1 MGFSLSVAAATD
13 VGRKRQ
19 NNEDCYLTDPAL
31 GLYVVADG
39 IGGKRGGEEASKL
52 AAEVLRARIRDHAA
66 VFGALA
72 SHPSAEGRA
81 AATRAVEDAVQA
93 ACYAVHQR
101 NVAEGRRMG
110 TTLSCVVH
118 AGAFA
123 VLGHVGDSR
132 IYLVRQGAVHRL
144 TEDHTIAAMQLK
156 AGGLTREEAEASR
169 FRGVL
174 TRSIGS
180 HESVPVDTLTL
191 ELANDDALLL
201 CTDGLHMY
209 MKDEGIPPLLDAPST
224 DPSRALV
231 DFANNAG
238 GADNVTAIVIRARAT
253 TFDDSSTI
261 ARLRIDAVRHVPL
274 LAHLSYKEQAA
285 VMSVASARSFA
296 PGEMVVREGE
306 QGSDMFIVVSGRV
319 SVERHLIP
327 FAELGPGGHFGE
339 MALVEYAERSASVR
353 ALEQTETLVVTQDA
367 MGKLMRADPVVG
379 VKVLWALVQAMS
391 ARLRSSNAELVD
403 WRRGEVP
410 HTIRAP
416 FDEQD
421 TVP

>member
-1 MGFSLSVAAATD
+1 MGFTLSVAAATD

-19 NNEDCYLTDPAL
+19 GNEDCYVADAEL
-31 GLYVVADG
+31 GLYLVADG

-52 AAEVLRARIRDHAA
+52 AAEVVRASVRERAATFASLARDA
-66 VFGALA
+66 
-72 SHPSAEGRA
+72 SAEARA
-81 AATRAVEDAVQA
+81 AACRAVEESVQA
-93 ACYAVHQR
+93 ACATVHQR
-101 NVAEGRRMG
+101 NLAEGRRMG

-118 AGAFA
+118 AGGLA

-132 IYLVRQGAVHRL
+132 IYLIRQGGVHHL
-144 TEDHTIAAMQLK
+144 TEDHTIAAMQVK
-156 AGGLTREEAEASR
+156 AGAMTREEAEQSR

-174 TRSIGS
+174 TRSLGS
-180 HESVPVDTLTL
+180 HESVQVDTLAL

-201 CTDGLHMY
+201 SSDGLHMY
-209 MKDEGIPPLLDAPST
+209 LPDDARIPALLDSGGDAA
-224 DPSRALV
+224 RALI
-231 DFANNAG
+231 DHANAAG
-238 GADNVTAIVIRARAT
+238 GADNVTAVVLRARAT
-253 TFDDSSTI
+253 TFDGSSTV

-285 VMSVASARSFA
+285 TLAVTSTRSFA
-296 PGEMVVREGE
+296 AGELVVREGE
-306 QGSDMFIVVSGRV
+306 QDSDLFIVVTGRV
-319 SVERHLIP
+319 SVERQGVS

-339 MALVEYAERSASVR
+339 MALVEYAERSATVR
-353 ALEQTETLVVTQDA
+353 ALEPTETLVLTEDA

-416 FDEQD
+416 FDEHD